1 MRIGRALA
9 LSLVL
14 AVAFAPVAADA
25 QSAPAARP
33 GWMLGLGAQA
43 DEQDGSSALGTL
55 YVGVSAST
63 WLTFAAGASSAPA
76 GADDDIEADTLALGV
91 DHRFDGVGFTLDA
104 EQWGDPDALET
115 QELGGSIYFDRP
127 RWHLSLRYESRDIE
141 IPLTITRPLGGTL
154 RRTLDVGAD
163 GLAVTGHVRL
173 AERWRLYFG
182 LAEYDYERNL
192 NALLRIDNLNWLDAS
207 TLPLA
212 GSLLDHERWLA
223 VERTF
228 GNALLNVR
236 VVSDQS
242 ALDGSD
248 LDTLDV
254 AALFPIGRRIDLQ
267 VNVGHGRSD
276 FFDAG
281 LYGGLLFL
289 FYGG

>member
-1 MRIGRALA
+1 MCVRRARGWSLA
-9 LSLVL
+9 LVAVL
-14 AVAFAPVAADA
+14 APAAVGA

-43 DEQDGSSALGTL
+43 DEQDGSSVLGTM
-55 YVGVSAST
+55 YVGVSERT

-76 GADDDIEADTLALGV
+76 GADDIEADTLALGL
-91 DHRFDGVGFTLDA
+91 DQRFDGVGFTLDA

-115 QELGGSIYFDRP
+115 EELGGSLYFDRP
-127 RWHLSLRYESRDIE
+127 RWHLGVRYESRDLE
-141 IPLTITRPLGGTL
+141 IPLTITGPFGGTL
-154 RRTLDVGAD
+154 LRTLEVGAD
-163 GLAVTGHVRL
+163 GFAVTGHARL

-192 NALLRIDNLNWLDAS
+192 NALLRIDNLNWLDAA

-212 GSLLDHERWLA
+212 SSLLDHERWLA
-223 VERTF
+223 IERTF

-236 VVSDQS
+236 IVSDQS
-242 ALDGSD
+242 ALDGSQ

>member
-1 MRIGRALA
+1 MRIGRPLG
-9 LSLVL
+9 LPL
-14 AVAFAPVAADA
+14 AVAAALAPAVLDA
-25 QSAPAARP
+25 QPAPAAARP

-43 DEQDGSSALGTL
+43 DEQDGSSVLGTL
-55 YVGVSAST
+55 YVGVSEST

-76 GADDDIEADTLALGV
+76 GPDDIEADTLALGV
-91 DHRFDGVGFTLDA
+91 DQRFDGVGFTFDA
-104 EQWGDPDALET
+104 EQWGDTDALET

-141 IPLTITRPLGGTL
+141 IPLTITGPLGGTL

-163 GLAVTGHVRL
+163 GFAVTGHVRL
-173 AERWRLYFG
+173 AASWRLYFG

-212 GSLLDHERWLA
+212 SSLLDHERWLA

-236 VVSDQS
+236 FVTDSS

-254 AALFPIGRRIDLQ
+254 AALFPIGRRVDLQ
-267 VNVGHGRSD
+267 VNVGHGRSE

>member
-1 MRIGRALA
+1 MRFGRALGWPLA
-9 LSLVL
+9 LAAVL
-14 AVAFAPVAADA
+14 ASAAAEA
-25 QSAPAARP
+25 QPAAARP

-43 DEQDGSSALGTL
+43 DEQDGSSVLGTL
-55 YVGVSAST
+55 YVGVSEST
-63 WLTFAAGASSAPA
+63 WLTFAAGASSAQA
-76 GADDDIEADTLALGV
+76 GPDDIEADTLALGV

-141 IPLTITRPLGGTL
+141 IPLTITGPLGGTL

-163 GLAVTGHVRL
+163 GVGVTGHVRL
-173 AERWRLYFG
+173 AERWRMYFG

-228 GNALLNVR
+228 GNTLLNVR
-236 VVSDQS
+236 VVSDRS

-254 AALFPIGRRIDLQ
+254 AALFPIGRRFDLQ
-267 VNVGHGRSD
+267 VNVGHGRSE

>member
-1 MRIGRALA
+1 M
-9 LSLVL
+9 
-14 AVAFAPVAADA
+14 
-25 QSAPAARP
+25 
-33 GWMLGLGAQA
+33 
-43 DEQDGSSALGTL
+43 LGTL
-55 YVGVSAST
+55 YVGASEKT

-76 GADDDIEADTLALGV
+76 GPDDIEADTLALGV
-91 DHRFDGVGFTLDA
+91 DHRFDVVGFTLDA
-104 EQWGDPDALET
+104 EQWGDSEALET

-127 RWHLSLRYESRDIE
+127 SWHLAVRYESRDIA
-141 IPLTITRPLGGTL
+141 IPLTITGPLGGTL

-173 AERWRLYFG
+173 AALWRLYFG
-182 LAEYDYERNL
+182 VAEYDYERNL
-192 NALLRIDNLNWLDAS
+192 NALLRIDNLNWLDPS

-212 GSLLDHERWLA
+212 TSLLDHERWLA

-228 GNALLNVR
+228 GNTLLNVR
-236 VVSDQS
+236 FVTDSS

>member
-1 MRIGRALA
+1 
-9 LSLVL
+9 V
-14 AVAFAPVAADA
+14 
-25 QSAPAARP
+25 
-33 GWMLGLGAQA
+33 
-43 DEQDGSSALGTL
+43 LGTV
-55 YVGVSAST
+55 YVGVSENT
-63 WLTFAAGASSAPA
+63 WLTLAAGASSAPA
-76 GADDDIEADTLALGV
+76 SAGDIEADTLALGV
-91 DHRFDGVGFTLDA
+91 DQRFEDVGFTLDA

-115 QELGGSIYFDRP
+115 QELGGSIYFDRR
-127 RWHLSLRYESRDIE
+127 RWHLGVRYESRDLD
-141 IPLTITRPLGGTL
+141 IPLTLSGPLGGTFQ
-154 RRTLDVGAD
+154 RTLDVGAE

-173 AERWRLYFG
+173 AASWRLYFG

-192 NALLRIDNLNWLDAS
+192 NALLRIDNLNLLDAS
-207 TLPLA
+207 TVPLA
-212 GSLLDHERWLA
+212 SSLLDHERWLA

-242 ALDGSD
+242 ALDGSE

-254 AALFPIGRRIDLQ
+254 AALFPIGRRVDLQ

>member
-1 MRIGRALA
+1 MRIGRALGWPLA
-9 LSLVL
+9 LAAVL
-14 AVAFAPVAADA
+14 APVAAEA
-25 QSAPAARP
+25 QPAAAARP

-55 YVGVSAST
+55 YVGVSEST

-76 GADDDIEADTLALGV
+76 GPDDIEADTLALGV

-104 EQWGDPDALET
+104 EQWGDSDALET

-141 IPLTITRPLGGTL
+141 IPLTITGPLGGTL
-154 RRTLDVGAD
+154 RRTLEVGAD
-163 GLAVTGHVRL
+163 GFAVTGHVRL

-212 GSLLDHERWLA
+212 GSLLEHERWLA

-236 VVSDQS
+236 LVTDSS

-254 AALFPIGRRIDLQ
+254 AALFPIGRRVDLQ